1 MDIPGQSS
9 ILAHFSLIE
18 DPRRNHWNTL
28 HGLYDIL
35 TIALCAVLG
44 GADGWDDIADFGR
57 SKHAFFTDKLN
68 LEHGL
73 PSSDTFRR
81 VLASIDPECFATCFL
96 SWIEAAVGELGGD
109 FVGIDGKTLRG
120 SYEKDDPKAA
130 IHMVSAWAHANRM
143 ILAQYKVES
152 KSNEITAIPKL
163 LEMLDLTGCLVTI
176 DAMGCQG
183 EMARQI
189 HEQGADYILALKG
202 NQSRLHGD
210 VKTFFAEAKARN
222 FRGMEV
228 SSSETVNLGHARQ
241 EVRRCW
247 VSHDVAWLDGA
258 GKWAGLASMALI
270 EYDRDVYSDG
280 PTQQRY
286 YISSRPLEAE
296 AMVEAVRRHWG
307 IENKVH
313 WVLDVSFGEDAR
325 RIRRDH
331 GAENFSVM
339 RRVAVNLLRQDET
352 SKRKSIKGR
361 RKQAGWDNDYL
372 GRLLGF

>member
-1 MDIPGQSS
+1 METPAQSS

-28 HGLYDIL
+28 HRLYDIL

-57 SKHAFFTDKLN
+57 SKHAFFTDKLK
-68 LEHGL
+68 LENGL

-81 VLASIDPECFATCFL
+81 VIASIDPECFAACFL
-96 SWIEAAVGELGGD
+96 SWIEAAVGQLGGD

-143 ILAQYKVES
+143 ILGQYKVES

-163 LEMLDLTGCLVTI
+163 LEMLDLKGCLVTI
-176 DAMGCQG
+176 DAMGCQR
-183 EMARQI
+183 EIARQI

-202 NQSRLHGD
+202 NQSTLHGD
-210 VKTFFAEAKARN
+210 VKTFFTEAKARDFN
-222 FRGMEV
+222 AMEV
-228 SSSETVNLGHARQ
+228 SFSETVNLGHARR

-247 VSHDVAWLDGA
+247 VCDDVMWLDGFA
-258 GKWAGLASMALI
+258 KWAGLSSMALI
-270 EYDRDVYSDG
+270 EYRRDVYSDG
-280 PTQQRY
+280 PTEQRY
-286 YISSRPLEAE
+286 YISSRSLEAE
-296 AMVEAVRRHWG
+296 AMIEAVRSHWG

-313 WVLDVSFGEDAR
+313 WVLDVSFGEDAS